1 MQTILYVSF
10 EIVESIADNLD
21 DNENLVDSMASIG
34 GRYQGYAFDSTLD
47 VQSKVRHAKEANLKG
62 ILFWEIGQDSFRK
75 DYVISGTLLA
85 AAHREASGSMTND
98 EERRGL
104 EL

>member
-1 MQTILYVSF
+1 MDS
-10 EIVESIADNLD
+10 IVDNLD

-34 GRYQGYAFDSTLD
+34 GRHQGYAFDSTLD
-47 VQSKVRHAKEANLKG
+47 FQSKVRYAKEANLKG
-62 ILFWEIGQDSFRK
+62 IFFWEIGQDAFRK

-85 AAHREASGSMTND
+85 AAHREASDSTSNG
-98 EERRGL
+98 EEKVRA